1 MPQEPQCRAMVD
13 KRSGHLDVVAARS
26 PVQRS
31 LFVPAAL
38 DRSVGIGPRINQH
51 RDDLWAVREEPGPVG
66 RRVERGAGPPL
77 SSTSL
82 AAARPE
88 RSASN
93 TRSELTS
100 PEWTGLTKAMAVP
113 SAFDSLKPRRRSSS
127 LAARS

>member
-1 MPQEPQCRAMVD
+1 MSAPWSISARATSTSSLLAAQCNGVSLCQLPSTGALGSAPASISTATT
-13 KRSGHLDVVAARS
+13 SGPFGKNPGQSVAEWSA
-26 PVQRS
+26 
-31 LFVPAAL
+31 VP
-38 DRSVGIGPRINQH
+38 D
-51 RDDLWAVREEPGPVG
+51 
-66 RRVERGAGPPL
+66 PPL

-100 PEWTGLTKAMAVP
+100 PEWTALTKAMAVP
-113 SAFDSLKPRRRSSS
+113 SAFDSLKPRRRGSS

>member
-1 MPQEPQCRAMVD
+1 MPEPVDPRPALDEEAGYLPAAVSDGVIEWSPAGDRCPRSLNVGAVD

-38 DRSVGIGPRINQH
+38 DRSVGIGP
-51 RDDLWAVREEPGPVG
+51 
-66 RRVERGAGPPL
+66 
-77 SSTSL
+77 
-82 AAARPE
+82 ARPE

-100 PEWTGLTKAMAVP
+100 PEWTALTKAMAVP
-113 SAFDSLKPRRRSSS
+113 SAFDSLKP
-127 LAARS
+127 